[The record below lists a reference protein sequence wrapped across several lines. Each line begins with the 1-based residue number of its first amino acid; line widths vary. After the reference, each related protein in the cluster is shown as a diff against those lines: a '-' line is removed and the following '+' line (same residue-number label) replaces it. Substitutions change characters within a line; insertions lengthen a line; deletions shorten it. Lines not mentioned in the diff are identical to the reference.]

1 MAERIIAIIETT
13 EACNDLSQA
22 RHDKSVIF
30 DSSLYLGHS
39 SSCFFSSSSLV
50 VSITSLT
57 PEPCPALCLH
67 FLCLEQQILLCQP
80 LNSIWY
86 NLLDTTCYNPFTGI
100 AVPSK
105 NLKEK

>member
-13 EACNDLSQA
+13 EARNDLSQA

-50 VSITSLT
+50 VFLTSSL
-57 PEPCPALCLH
+57 
-67 FLCLEQQILLCQP
+67 QGLL
-80 LNSIWY
+80 STHKF
-86 NLLDTTCYNPFTGI
+86 NL
-100 AVPSK
+100 V
-105 NLKEK
+105 